1 MISLDTSVVIAL
13 LSPQARQAAVE
24 LFERLL
30 RGGVELQEAAMALG
44 LKPALT

>member
-1 MISLDTSVVIAL
+1 MISLNTSVLIAL

-24 LFERLL
+24 LFDRLL
-30 RGGVELQEAAMALG
+30 QGGVELQQAAMALG